1 MKILVLSDYF
11 MPLSNAERVAYLMTK
26 EYVNLGHEVVVITSN
41 DELKNGEVK
50 KITYN
55 NIQIYQIGSSYN
67 RYLRPYIGLYNPW
80 VIKAIKIIMKNKH
93 FDFAHIHNIHA
104 HISYSVISLLKRIG
118 IKQIMTAHDYMSIDY
133 GKFTQGVN
141 PNDFS
146 ENPKINPKLS
156 LLKTFITNK
165 RSAINPFRNFL
176 IKYYLYKLEKIVTV
190 SKSQEFILN
199 SNGIKNTLTINN
211 GISEF
216 IDSIDLKKIS
226 EFKDKYNIKS
236 DEKVILWAGRLSK
249 QKGAEQVEKV
259 LLKLIDNNFKVKL
272 LLAGGDIFD
281 NPKLNDH
288 IISPGWLNEEQMRLV
303 FDIAD
308 LVLVPS
314 IYPDPFPTVVLEAM
328 QSGTPAVVT
337 CFGGASEAVSNNVT
351 GRVINPFNIEIFFK
365 SVQEIITNEKLHLS
379 MSNESKKK
387 FNKFFSIDSCVK
399 RYLDLMQKSAKM

>member
-1 MKILVLSDYF
+1 

-80 VIKAIKIIMKNKH
+80 VIKAIKIILKNKH

-104 HISYSVISLLKRIG
+104 HISYSVISHLNRIG
-118 IKQIMTAHDYMSIDY
+118 IKQIMTAHDYMSVDY
-133 GKFTQGVN
+133 GKFTQGIN
-141 PNDFS
+141 PSDLS
-146 ENPKINPKLS
+146 ENPKINPKIS
-156 LLKTFITNK
+156 LLKTFLTNK
-165 RSAINPFRNFL
+165 RSAINPFRNFF
-176 IKYYLYKLEKIVTV
+176 IKYYLNKLEQIITV
-190 SKSQEFILN
+190 SKAQEFILN

-216 IDSIDLKKIS
+216 NDSIDSNQIE
-226 EFKDKYNIKS
+226 EFKHKYNIKN
-236 DEKVILWAGRLSK
+236 DEKILLWAGRLSK
-249 QKGAEQVEKV
+249 EKGADQVEEV
-259 LLKLIDNNFKVKL
+259 LLRLVDKNYKVKL
-272 LLAGGDIFD
+272 LLAGGDIF
-281 NPKLNDH
+281 NNQKLEDF
-288 IISPGWLNEEQMRLV
+288 IISPGWLNEDQMRV
-303 FDIAD
+303 VYDIAD

-328 QSGTPAVVT
+328 QSGTPVIAT

-351 GRVINPFNIEIFFK
+351 GIVINPFNIDIFFT
-365 SVQEIITNEKLHLS
+365 SVKKIISNEKIHQS
-379 MSNESKKK
+379 MSIESKKK
-387 FNKFFSIDSCVK
+387 FEKLFSIDSCVK
-399 RYLDLMQKSAKM
+399 HYLDLM